1 MSRLHDA
8 PRPVASSIAVS
19 VVLSAALR
27 RRRPGRDH
35 GPERHVLAAGATLA
49 DLLTVLGVDAALDV
63 TAAIDGEL
71 ADRTTPLHD
80 GAEVM
85 LLVPMEGGAV
95 GAAAEGEATIRKAV
109 KGSCSRPIEAVKGS
123 CSKPKSKPPEVVPRT
138 RRP

>member
-8 PRPVASSIAVS
+8 SRPVASSIAVS

-49 DLLTVLGVDAALDV
+49 DLLAALDLDAALDV

-71 ADRTTPLHD
+71 ADRTAPLHD
-80 GAEVM
+80 GADVM
-85 LLVPMEGGAV
+85 LLVPMEGGAEAQAVGAAAQAVGAADQAV
-95 GAAAEGEATIRKAV
+95 GAAAEGEATIRQAV
-109 KGSCSRPIEAVKGS
+109 KGR
-123 CSKPKSKPPEVVPRT
+123 CSKPQ
-138 RRP
+138 

>member
-8 PRPVASSIAVS
+8 PHPVAPSIAVS

-27 RRRPGRDH
+27 RRRPGRDR
-35 GPERHVLAAGATLA
+35 GPERHVLADGATVA
-49 DLLTVLGVDAALDV
+49 DLLTVLGLDASLDV

-85 LLVPMEGGAV
+85 LLAPMEGGAE
-95 GAAAEGEATIRKAV
+95 AEGEATMRKV
-109 KGSCSRPIEAVKGS
+109 VRSS
-123 CSKPKSKPPEVVPRT
+123 CSKPLSKPPEVVPLDRK
-138 RRP
+138 P

>member
-49 DLLTVLGVDAALDV
+49 DLLTVLGLDAALDV

-85 LLVPMEGGAV
+85 LLAPMEG
-95 GAAAEGEATIRKAV
+95 GAAAEGEATIRNAV
-109 KGSCSRPIEAVKGS
+109 KGSR
-123 CSKPKSKPPEVVPRT
+123 SKPLSKPPDVVPLNRK
-138 RRP
+138 P

>member
-27 RRRPGRDH
+27 RRRPGRVH
-35 GPERHVLAAGATLA
+35 GPERHVLDAGATLA
-49 DLLTVLGVDAALDV
+49 DLLAALGLDASLDV

-80 GAEVM
+80 GAEIM
-85 LLVPMEGGAV
+85 LLVPMEGG
-95 GAAAEGEATIRKAV
+95 AEGEATIRKAV
-109 KGSCSRPIEAVKGS
+109 KGSCS
-123 CSKPKSKPPEVVPRT
+123 KPQSKPPEAPR
-138 RRP
+138 RSSKA

>member
-27 RRRPGRDH
+27 RRRTGRDH

-49 DLLTVLGVDAALDV
+49 DLLTVLGLDAALDV

-85 LLVPMEGGAV
+85 LLAPMEG
-95 GAAAEGEATIRKAV
+95 GAAAEGEATIRNAV
-109 KGSCSRPIEAVKGS
+109 KGSR
-123 CSKPKSKPPEVVPRT
+123 SKPLSKPPDVVPLNRK
-138 RRP
+138 P